1 MSKIEKIV
9 QFIKKGC
16 SQSKRIGLELE
27 HFLCN
32 SDYELISY
40 EEAAQCLEEIC
51 RQIKGTGYYEN
62 GNILGVFGE
71 EYSLS
76 LEPGCQL
83 EISIAPKDNIE
94 EIREIYEEF
103 RTLFDEIVGRRGYL
117 LLEKGVFPMIEN
129 GQMGI
134 DEIPLIPKERYE
146 IMDRYFESTGR
157 FGKYMMRA
165 TASTQVSVDF
175 SSEEDAMKKM
185 RVLEKLSPIF
195 ALLTET
201 RGHLGREKKW
211 KSYNLRSQ
219 IWRNVDE
226 VRCGYPKE
234 SVSECWSFRDYA
246 RYVYSNP
253 CILLPD
259 GDGFVDLKNKSADDF
274 LGDKEMDE
282 DTISYLLSMF
292 FPTVRLK
299 QYIEFRVADSM
310 PVHRA
315 LGFAAMVRAI
325 VYTEELLDKMDQ
337 ELLFIKE
344 TSEIYKT
351 EDAVCAFGY
360 QAEVYGRTALEWI
373 EYLTNL
379 AMNVCRKEEKA
390 LISQMKPLAVVNHEY
405 RKLVKGRE
413 QAHADSARGIRDYL
427 MQSTAK
433 YHNRVVKTLYI
444 PKLFTEKDTQY
455 FEEIITVLFGIFD
468 KVIAEYEK
476 NQEYRRL
483 FGFPKELE
491 ELILREKKYRCN
503 IPMARADIFYN
514 DETQEFKFCEFNTDG
529 TSAMNED
536 RELNI
541 AFSHSLA
548 YQEFAENH
556 ELFTFEL
563 FDTWV
568 KEALCAYREFAGEE
582 SRLPHVAIV
591 DFMENATVNEF
602 VIFKERFEKSGCQAE
617 VCDIRELT
625 WDGSSCRTKSG
636 MKVDVIYRRAVT
648 TDILSHYSEI
658 GDFLDAVR
666 SGKICLLGDFR
677 TQIVHNKI
685 LFKILHL
692 EETAKLLTLKEQ
704 AFVKA
709 HVPLTISLDDLFLEK
724 NKKLCEQVY
733 EDKDSWIIKP
743 EDSYGS
749 KGVCAGVELKDR
761 EEWKK
766 RVGEARGKDYILQEF
781 THPYRLENIELLQEN
796 PTWITTSN
804 MSGLF
809 AYNHKFYGVYS
820 RMSFEEMISTQ
831 YNEMSLPTILVK

>member
-1 MSKIEKIV
+1 MNNMEKIV
-9 QFIKKGC
+9 QFIEKGC

-27 HFLCN
+27 HFVCN
-32 SDYELISY
+32 SDYELVSY
-40 EEAAQCLEEIC
+40 EELAQCLEEMC
-51 RQIKGTGYYEN
+51 RRAKGAGYYEK
-62 GNILGVFGE
+62 GKLLGGFFE
-71 EYSLS
+71 DYSLS

-83 EISIAPKDNIE
+83 EISIAPKESIE
-94 EIREIYEEF
+94 EIRKIYEGF
-103 RTLFDEIVGRRGYL
+103 RTLFDEIVGEKGYM
-117 LLEKGVFPMIEN
+117 LLEKGVFPLIEN
-129 GQMGI
+129 GQMEI
-134 DEIPLIPKERYE
+134 EEIPLIPKERYE
-146 IMDRYFESTGR
+146 IMDRHFENSGK

-165 TASTQVSVDF
+165 TASTQVSIDF

-185 RVLEKLSPIF
+185 RVLEKLAPIL
-195 ALLTET
+195 ALLTESK
-201 RGHLGREKKW
+201 GHLGLDKKW
-211 KSYNLRSQ
+211 KPYTLRSQ
-219 IWRNVDE
+219 IWRSVDE

-234 SVSECWSFRDYA
+234 SVSENYSFEDYA
-246 RYVYSNP
+246 RYVYFNP

-259 GDGFVDLKNKSADDF
+259 GEGYADLQNKSAAEY
-274 LGDKEMDE
+274 LGEKELDE

-310 PVHRA
+310 PIHRA
-315 LGFAAMVRAI
+315 LGFCALVKAI
-325 VYTEELLDKMDQ
+325 VYNERVLDQLDRELAFVKQSD
-337 ELLFIKE
+337 
-344 TSEIYKT
+344 EIYQV
-351 EDAVCAFGY
+351 EDAVCAYGY
-360 QAEVYGRTALEWI
+360 QAAVYGRTALEWI
-373 EYLTNL
+373 EYLMKLSL
-379 AMNVCRKEEKA
+379 AVCGEEEKD
-390 LISQMKPLAVVNHEY
+390 LIRKLKPLAVVNHEY
-405 RKLVKGRE
+405 RSLVKGHE
-413 QAHADSARGIRDYL
+413 QEHAGSAAGIRDYL

-444 PKLFTEKDTQY
+444 PKLFTKKEEKL

-468 KVIAEYEK
+468 KVIGEYEK
-476 NQEYRRL
+476 NPQYRKL

-514 DETQEFKFCEFNTDG
+514 DETEEFKFCEFNTDG

-541 AFSHSLA
+541 AFSQSLA
-548 YQEFAENH
+548 YQKFAENH
-556 ELFTFEL
+556 KLSTFEL
-563 FDTWV
+563 FDSWV
-568 KEALCAYREFAGEE
+568 EEALLAYREFAGEE
-582 SRLPHVAIV
+582 SDLPHVAIV

-602 VIFKERFEKSGCQAE
+602 VIFKERFEKRGCQAE

-625 WDGSSCRTKSG
+625 WDGSVCRTKSG
-636 MKVDVIYRRAVT
+636 MRVDVIYRRAVT
-648 TDILSHYSEI
+648 TDILAHYSEI

-666 SGKICLLGDFR
+666 NDKICLLGDFR
-677 TQIVHNKI
+677 TQIAHNKI
-685 LFKILHL
+685 IFKILHL
-692 EETAKLLTLKEQ
+692 EETAKLLTRKEQ
-704 AFVKA
+704 DFVKA

-724 NKKLCEQVY
+724 NAELCKNVY

-749 KGVCAGVELKDR
+749 KGVCAGVELQD
-761 EEWKK
+761 
-766 RVGEARGKDYILQEF
+766 VGEWIKTVEEAKGKDYILQEF
-781 THPYRLENIELLQEN
+781 THPYRLENIDLLNEN

-831 YNEMSLPTILVK
+831 YNEMSLPTILAE